1 MSTKE
6 GKEMERT
13 WKPTV
18 AGILNI
24 VAGVIGV
31 LLGVGVA
38 VLAEIM
44 ALVAGAY
51 IPGLPSGPVFA
62 LIGVPV
68 IILGVVAIVGGI
80 FALRRRIWGLA
91 YAGGICALLLTLIL
105 GILSITFV
113 SLGKSEFE

>member
-1 MSTKE
+1 
-6 GKEMERT
+6 MERT
-13 WKPTV
+13 WKPTT

-31 LLGVGVA
+31 LLGIGIA

-62 LIGVPV
+62 LLGVPL
-68 IILGVVAIVGGI
+68 IILGIVAIVGGI

-113 SLGKSEFE
+113 SLGKGEFE

>member
-1 MSTKE
+1 
-6 GKEMERT
+6 MERT

-24 VAGVIGV
+24 VAGVLGLLAGIG
-31 LLGVGVA
+31 LALMFQILGS
-38 VLAEIM
+38 LAAEF
-44 ALVAGAY
+44 
-51 IPGLPSGPVFA
+51 IPGLPSGPLFA
-62 LIGVPV
+62 LIGVPL
-68 IILGVVAIVGGI
+68 IILGIVAIVGGI

>member
-1 MSTKE
+1 
-6 GKEMERT
+6 MERT
-13 WKPTV
+13 WKPTT

-31 LLGVGVA
+31 LLGIGVA
-38 VLAEIM
+38 ILAEIV

-51 IPGLPSGPVFA
+51 IPGLPSGVVFE
-62 LIGVPV
+62 LIGVPWV
-68 IILGVVAIVGGI
+68 ILGVVAIVGGV

-91 YAGGICALLLTLIL
+91 YAGAICALLLTFIL

-113 SLGKSEFE
+113 SLGKGEFE